1 MFHRCILMIKFRRGV
16 WKKMQSW
23 KSSKRCSGWKHA
35 PVNLWS
41 QSAWFLSVPSIR
53 YSSPLQKTL
62 RSGKQLLHSD
72 TLQEIIDDPF
82 HGILRRHVGKSF
94 SIFDL
99 ADETNAPGLL
109 CQFSLLRVKQSGFP
123 GPAYEASTR
132 AAKLKMS
139 LVLHK
144 MVQCSISFSPPLL
157 FVFDRVV
164 IGSTFIFIEQ
174 VTPERCGAPEHDG
187 PSVYSEP
194 AQNYLFCTLSAERK
208 SPEKSARRV
217 K

>member
-1 MFHRCILMIKFRRGV
+1 M
-16 WKKMQSW
+16 KKMQCW

-35 PVNLWS
+35 PVNPWS

-123 GPAYEASTR
+123 GPA
-132 AAKLKMS
+132 M
-139 LVLHK
+139 
-144 MVQCSISFSPPLL
+144 
-157 FVFDRVV
+157 
-164 IGSTFIFIEQ
+164 
-174 VTPERCGAPEHDG
+174 
-187 PSVYSEP
+187 
-194 AQNYLFCTLSAERK
+194 
-208 SPEKSARRV
+208 RRV
-217 K
+217 HEQPSWKCLLSSTKWCNVAFHLAPLCYLSLTEL